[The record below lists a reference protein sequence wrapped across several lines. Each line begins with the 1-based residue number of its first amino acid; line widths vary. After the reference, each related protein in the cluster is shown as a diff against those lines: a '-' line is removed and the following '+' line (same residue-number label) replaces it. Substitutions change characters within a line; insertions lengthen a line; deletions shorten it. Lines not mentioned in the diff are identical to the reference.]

1 MTDQE
6 LEGVARQ
13 ALNMARTEAELRG
26 EMGALFATYFD
37 GEGIHRMRRVEEIIE
52 QKLGRGWLNDGDKK
66 EAAFGVLRKATQLFL
81 LPPDAFVI
89 VTPTNMF
96 RPTEKLK
103 AMGMEKQK
111 ELSARGNNYHHQMVR
126 DGLMALV
133 DSFTAVVQTQ
143 ERVCIANQEVSR
155 GRAVGQPHTYCIPQ
169 KDFGGRLK
177 MWGEDEFMK
186 EDEAAAR
193 KAEIQ

>member
-6 LEGVARQ
+6 LEGMARQ
-13 ALNMARTEAELRG
+13 ALNMALTEAELKG

-37 GEGIHRMRRVEEIIE
+37 GEGIHRMRKVEEIIGA
-52 QKLGRGWLNDGDKK
+52 KFGKGWLDDGDKK
-66 EAAFGVLRKATQLFL
+66 DAAFGVLRKATQLFPS
-81 LPPDAFVI
+81 PPDAFVI

-103 AMGMEKQK
+103 AMGLKKQK
-111 ELSARGNNYHHQMVR
+111 ELSMRGNDYHHQMAR
-126 DGLMALV
+126 EGLMRIV

-143 ERVCIANQEVSR
+143 ERVCVASQEVDR
-155 GRAVGQPHTYCIPQ
+155 GRAVGQPETFCMPQ

-177 MWGEDEFMK
+177 MWGEDELEK
-186 EDEAAAR
+186 EAAAEAR
-193 KAEIQ
+193 KTEV